1 MSTVSYLR
9 TLVSAIPTTLALTG
23 VSFGIGLLGGL
34 PLMLMRRSRARLL
47 RGVATAFIDVAR
59 GVPVIA
65 WLFLIY
71 FGLAES
77 VVKFSAFG
85 ASVLALGLLMSG
97 VMAEIYRSGV
107 MAIDRGQWEAGR
119 AIGLPEW
126 RLYLDVVGPQAVRV
140 CVPPSA
146 SALLSLLKDTAV
158 ASTVGVADITY
169 RATTETRMTYVH
181 GLTIFGMAAL
191 LYVALSLPI
200 AVLSRRLDR
209 SLRRGFTPA

>member
-1 MSTVSYLR
+1 MSALSYLEV
-9 TLVSAIPTTLALTG
+9 LVAAIPTTLALTA
-23 VSFGIGLLGGL
+23 VSFAIGVVGGL
-34 PLMLMRRSRARLL
+34 PLMLMRQSRLWLL
-47 RGVATAFIDVAR
+47 RVPALTVIDFAR

-77 VVKFSAFG
+77 VIKFSAFG
-85 ASVLALGLLMSG
+85 ASVLALGLVTSG
-97 VMAEIYRSGV
+97 IMAEIYRSGV
-107 MAIDRGQWEAGR
+107 MAIGRGQWEAGR
-119 AIGLPEW
+119 ALGLREW
-126 RLYLDVVGPQAVRV
+126 RLAVDIVAPQALRV
-140 CVPPSA
+140 CTPPSA

-169 RATTETRMTYVH
+169 RAGVETRLTYVH

-200 AVLSRRLDR
+200 AGASRWLDR
-209 SLRRGFTPA
+209 ALRRGFTPA